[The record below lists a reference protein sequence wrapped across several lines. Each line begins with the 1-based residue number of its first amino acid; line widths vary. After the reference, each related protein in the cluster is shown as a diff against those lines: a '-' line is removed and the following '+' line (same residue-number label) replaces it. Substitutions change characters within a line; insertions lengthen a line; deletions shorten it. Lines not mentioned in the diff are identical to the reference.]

1 MNEKK
6 FPVLSQELKDAVN
19 YEIREDL
26 RYEAELIL
34 TMTTDENRKD
44 FMKYHKQDNGNICC
58 LVLDFAKRELVEQKK
73 MIQNDN
79 DGFGKFLE

>member
-1 MNEKK
+1 MKKK

-34 TMTTDENRKD
+34 IMTTDENRKD
-44 FMKYHKQDNGNICC
+44 FMKYYKEDKGNICC